1 MLMWLRRVNGTRG
14 VEVAVRF
21 LGRGDVADNRFDFRL
36 KRRIWLQLQIEGHT
50 LDHLE
55 DVGVVELDSLMRAAQ
70 FAGGLAEVVDATAF
84 RALVQ
89 VGADGYAAVGFQAGA
104 PEAVVDLHCAKGQR
118 PVRIVSHLLC
128 QVSPGVVQ
136 PRKLSS
142 RSATAFSS
150 R

>member
-1 MLMWLRRVNGTRG
+1 MLMWLRGVNGTRG

-55 DVGVVELDSLMRAAQ
+55 DVGIVELDSLMRAAQ
-70 FAGGLAEVVDATAF
+70 FAGGLAEVVDATGI

-89 VGADGYAAVGFQAGA
+89 VDSQGNAVGW
-104 PEAVVDLHCAKGQR
+104 
-118 PVRIVSHLLC
+118 
-128 QVSPGVVQ
+128 SPGGG
-136 PRKLSS
+136 PRS
-142 RSATAFSS
+142 R